1 MEGAFIGDIVGSVY
15 EWKDHKGKRF
25 PLFAPGCRA
34 TDDSLMTLAV
44 ARAFQEAQQ
53 AGKLLEADTVLP
65 LLAREMRRIGQ
76 KYPDAGF
83 GGKFRYWLFHPE
95 MGAYGSFGNGAAMR
109 VSPAGWF
116 ASTLEEA
123 QQLAVLSC
131 QVTHNHPDSYRAA
144 QAVAGAVFLA
154 RQHKDPRP
162 DPHLSPPVLSP
173 GFPAGG
179 NPGQLSGGR
188 HLQRLCAPGFGEL
201 PGSQRFRRCH
211 PERCVPGRGYGYL
224 GSHCRQHRRTLLRY
238 PGTDPGRRQEVLSAG
253 DDSGSEVK

>member
-15 EWKDHKGKRF
+15 EWKDHKGKKF

-123 QQLAVLSC
+123 RQLAVLSC

-154 RQHKDPRP
+154 RQHRTQDQIRTYLRP
-162 DPHLSPPVLSP
+162 YYPLD
-173 GFPAGG
+173 F
-179 NPGQLSGGR
+179 
-188 HLQRLCAPGFGEL
+188 RLEEIRD
-201 PGSQRFRRCH
+201 SYQ
-211 PERCVPGRGYGYL
+211 
-224 GSHCRQHRRTLLRY
+224 
-238 PGTDPGRRQEVLSAG
+238 G
-253 DDSGSEVK
+253 DATCSGSVPQALESFLEAKDFEDAIRNAVSLGGDTDTLAAIAGSIAEPFFGIPEQILEEGRKFYLPEMIQAVK